1 MRTVSKE
8 VFEMDREQLTNLLEA
23 VRSVR
28 AGVFQMDQELLSA
41 LSAEQ
46 VRRDAPA
53 SRGGNTPDEWF
64 TLAELGEW
72 LKVSRTTAYRLVR
85 EKRIPAYRIG
95 RATRVRRHDVERWL
109 EDEGRSA

>member
-28 AGVFQMDQELLSA
+28 AGVFQMEQELLSA

-46 VRRDAPA
+46 VRHDAPA
-53 SRGGNTPDEWF
+53 SRGDNKPDECF

-95 RATRVRRHDVERWL
+95 RATLVRRHDVERWL